1 MLRPGAAVSAG
12 DLGVKDVAT
21 TMLHSGKELALEGA
35 STVQTTHN
43 TLGNRVFLDTGA
55 VLGDIHTTALTDF
68 GATHGT
74 VAGMPTMPAL
84 PTPASVTAGTTNLT
98 VAAGT
103 TTTLSGSTSRA
114 AVTLND
120 SAILRLGAGTY
131 QFASLKLLANARV
144 EAQGVVE
151 ILLTGRLTAGTN
163 VYFGPASGV
172 TLTAAGLRIEV
183 NGTNG
188 GSGGV
193 NATPRAALIDDD
205 GVLRAL
211 LLVPNGTTFIGQRTA
226 ITGAIAGKDIDLRE
240 NATVTREDGFG
251 AATCVPADCNDSN
264 LCTTDACGAS
274 GCTHTPVAAGTSC
287 ADSTVCNGAETCDAS
302 GSCVAGSPL
311 VVDDSNVC
319 TADSCDPVAGVAH
332 TPVAAGTSCA
342 DGTVCNGA
350 ETCDASGT
358 CQSGSPLAVD

>member
-1 MLRPGAAVSAG
+1 
-12 DLGVKDVAT
+12 
-21 TMLHSGKELALEGA
+21 
-35 STVQTTHN
+35 
-43 TLGNRVFLDTGA
+43 
-55 VLGDIHTTALTDF
+55 
-68 GATHGT
+68 
-74 VAGMPTMPAL
+74 MPTMPAL

-98 VAAGT
+98 VGAGT

-120 SAILRLGAGTY
+120 SAILRLGTGTY

-144 EAQGVVE
+144 EAEGAVE
-151 ILLTGRLTAGTN
+151 IRLTGRLTAGTN

-183 NGTNG
+183 NGANG

-240 NATVTREDGFG
+240 DATVTREDGFG
-251 AATCVPADCNDSN
+251 ATACVPADCNDSN
-264 LCTTDACGAS
+264 PCTTDVCGGS
-274 GCTHTPVAAGTSC
+274 GCTHTPVATGTSC
-287 ADSTVCNGAETCDAS
+287 ADSTVCNGAESCDAS
-302 GSCVAGSPL
+302 GTCVSGTPL
-311 VVDDSNVC
+311 VVDDSNLC
-319 TADSCDPVAGVAH
+319 TADSCDPVSGVAH
-332 TPVAAGTSCA
+332 TPVATGTSCA
-342 DGTVCNGA
+342 DATVCNGA

-358 CQSGSPLAVD
+358 CAAGTPLVVDDGNPCTADSCDPASASPTPRRRGHQLRRRQRLQRRRDLRR